1 MGSLKTMGIYLA
13 TLILVF
19 TSAVYIIPDLKI
31 NLNSYTMETKILQ
44 STDYKTYK
52 STYRKWYKNPRRF
65 EDKEQTNYTLILTMT
80 DGSQYSIE
88 SDKASEFP
96 ALSDP
101 KSTGKTFKLY
111 TDKNNKPVQ
120 IEIDNQLIYGLQ
132 ETNESNYLILAF
144 TLGMILYSIARFKRI
159 L

>member
-88 SDKASEFP
+88 SDKASEFQ

-101 KSTGKTFKLY
+101 KSIGKTFKLY

>member
-1 MGSLKTMGIYLA
+1 MGSLKTIGIYLA

-88 SDKASEFP
+88 SDKASEFQ

-101 KSTGKTFKLY
+101 KSIGKTFKLY